1 MVQGF
6 VYLAAV
12 TGGRS
17 RKVVVWRASITRDT
31 AVCVEAVEKALACH
45 GGLAIVNVG

>member
-12 TGGRS
+12 TGAYS
-17 RKVVVWRASITRDT
+17 RKVAVWRASINGDT

-45 GGLAIVNVG
+45 GGLAIVDVG